1 MNGHRA
7 DLDEMRRVV
16 DTLAGRLSLLEELA
30 GGLTRGVTALEPTW
44 TGEASSAHEAARDRW
59 DAGFA
64 QMREAL
70 GDMRAVVRA
79 ARDHYESAAVTNLA
93 RWRELG

>member
-1 MNGHRA
+1 MSGHRA

-30 GGLTRGVTALEPTW
+30 DRLTRGVAALESTW
-44 TGEASSAHEAARDRW
+44 TGEASTSHEAARARW

-64 QMREAL
+64 QMRDAL

-79 ARDHYESAAVTNLA
+79 ARDHYESAAESNLV
-93 RWRELG
+93 RWRALG